1 MWSVRGLSCGSRHKI
16 SNLVGAHL
24 FRVFD
29 SGYTS
34 SSRTDV
40 LGLLNE
46 PVGPEAGRVQRKYGL
61 IAVY

>member
-1 MWSVRGLSCGSRHKI
+1 MWSARGLSCGSRPKI

-24 FRVFD
+24 FRFFD

-40 LGLLNE
+40 LGLLNK
-46 PVGPEAGRVQRKYGL
+46 PVGPEAGLVQRKYGL
-61 IAVY
+61 ILVY